1 LEENAQINDTQKHQ
15 WQKDGQYTDGGE
27 LVEWHQKV
35 GILVVF
41 ERLDGGFFP
50 CDIILVFF

>member
-27 LVEWHQKV
+27 LVQWHQKI
-35 GILVVF
+35 GILVLL
-41 ERLDGGFFP
+41 ERLDRDLFP
-50 CDIILVFF
+50 FYFIFVFF